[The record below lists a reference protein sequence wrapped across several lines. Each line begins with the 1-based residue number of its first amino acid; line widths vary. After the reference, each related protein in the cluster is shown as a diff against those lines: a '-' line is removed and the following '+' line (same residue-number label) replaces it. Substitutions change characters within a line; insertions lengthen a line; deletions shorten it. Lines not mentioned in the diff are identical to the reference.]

1 MIRAEKT
8 IPLDRLPA
16 GSSGIVRS
24 FEGGKVLTSRL
35 SALGISI
42 GITVKVLQNG
52 GNGPLLTLVRS
63 TRIAL
68 GRRTSGKIMVEK
80 K

>member
-1 MIRAEKT
+1 MRENKT

-24 FEGGKVLTSRL
+24 FEGDKVLTSRL

-42 GITVKVLQNG
+42 GITVKVLRNG
-52 GNGPLLTLVRS
+52 EHGPLLTLVRS

-68 GRRTSGKIMVEK
+68 GRRTSRKIMVEEK
-80 K
+80 